1 MTRQTR
7 IAALGALAGA
17 LVVATPFAPFARAD
31 DTIKTPGDHPTYPVE
46 IEPHVL
52 FGWDSLFPGDSYGL
66 GARLSIPI
74 VDRGF
79 VPKINDTVAISFG
92 ADLLHFDGCFVTHY
106 SCSANF
112 LLFPVA
118 MQWNF
123 YVAKQWSV
131 FGEPGLFIYH
141 GFFDGCPPGVVC
153 VNSPNETGIQPAIY
167 LGGRYHFNESVALT
181 MRLGFPTV
189 SVGISFL

>member
-1 MTRQTR
+1 MTRQAR
-7 IAALGALAGA
+7 YAVLGALACA
-17 LVVATPFAPFARAD
+17 LGTAPSVARAD
-31 DTIKTPGDHPTYPVE
+31 DTIKTPGDHPSYAVE
-46 IEPHVL
+46 IEPHLL

-66 GARLSIPI
+66 GVRLSIPI

-79 VPKINDTVAISFG
+79 VPTINDTVAITFG
-92 ADLLHFDGCFVTHY
+92 ADLLHFGGCFVANY

-131 FGEPGLFIYH
+131 FGEPGLFLYH
-141 GFFDGCPPGVVC
+141 GFFDDCPQGVTCFNV
-153 VNSPNETGIQPAIY
+153 PTETGIQPAVY
-167 LGGRYHFNESVALT
+167 VGGRYHFNDTMTLT

-189 SVGISFL
+189 SVGVSFL